1 MWLRGKLAKKKKYE
15 AFVIMGK
22 AGGRNVDVSAVE
34 LWERR
39 RFWDVS

>member
-1 MWLRGKLAKKKKYE
+1 MWLRGKLAKKKKKYE
-15 AFVIMGK
+15 AFVIK
-22 AGGRNVDVSAVE
+22 AGGRNVDVSGVE